1 MIVLGVLGL
10 GVGGRQSFA
19 AMVERVERRQIAHG
33 VPRLGLQIDGGAN
46 LLEVTLHLQQAV
58 HDERQTGKALE
69 QDLYIFIYITY
80 VGGNIAKSININ
92 ESKYMQPGREAYVDW
107 QEGVFLFGNSQVCA
121 VCKQFSIKNYNAQ
134 LLIYLWGQ
142 FVNLRW
148 AAE

>member
-1 MIVLGVLGL
+1 
-10 GVGGRQSFA
+10 
-19 AMVERVERRQIAHG
+19 MVERVERRQIAHG

-80 VGGNIAKSININ
+80 VGGNIAKSINQWI
-92 ESKYMQPGREAYVDW
+92 KTYAAAREAYVDW
-107 QEGVFLFGNSQVCA
+107 QEGVFLFGDSQVCA